1 MTTIDDTVVEEFIRE
16 MFEENLETLMFEG
29 GQPLTRDSKEA
40 AFNQVLLYWRRMR
53 EVATR
58 VTDTE
63 VKLNLPRQKSPNGT
77 MFGIEGVVDIVR
89 EEDETVMY
97 DIKSHDLE
105 YVRANTDLYQEQL
118 NVYAYIWQE
127 LRRQGLDGTYVIA
140 TAYPD
145 EIADALFFGDE
156 AALEYALSQWDP
168 LVEIDYDLEQVQ
180 VTIEA
185 FGAVVDAIEE
195 GEFSPPPPDKLAS
208 PLYEGARSVF
218 GRRICRLCDVRF
230 SCSSY
235 REYALAQG
243 RGTKESKFSRYFND
257 YGDDLFLEARRS
269 GALNVI
275 RTEEELV

>member
-1 MTTIDDTVVEEFIRE
+1 MITIDDAVIEEFIKE

-40 AFNQVLLYWRRMR
+40 ALNQVLLYWHKLRD
-53 EVATR
+53 VATR

-63 VKLNLPRQKSPNGT
+63 VKLNLPRQQSPNGK

-89 EEDETVMY
+89 EEDKTVMY

-105 YVRANTDLYQEQL
+105 YVRGNTDLYREQL

-145 EIADALFFGDE
+145 EVAEALFNGDE
-156 AALEYALSQWDP
+156 TALEYALGQWDP
-168 LVEIDYDLEQVQ
+168 LVEIDYDLQQVQ
-180 VTIEA
+180 TTIEA
-185 FGAVVDAIEE
+185 FGTVVDAIEE
-195 GEFSPPPPDKLAS
+195 GRFSPPAADRLAS
-208 PLYEGARSVF
+208 PLYEGSRSVF

-230 SCSSY
+230 SCTAY
-235 REYALAQG
+235 RQYALEQG
-243 RGTKESKFSRYFND
+243 RGRAEEKFSRYFND
-257 YGDDLFLEARRS
+257 YGDDLFLEARRT
-269 GALNVI
+269 GALETL
-275 RTEEELV
+275 RPELE

>member
-1 MTTIDDTVVEEFIRE
+1 MTIDDTVIEEFIRD

-40 AFNQVLLYWRRMR
+40 ALNQVLLYWRKLR

-58 VTDTE
+58 VTETE
-63 VKLNLPRQKSPNGT
+63 VKLNLPRQQSPNGKI
-77 MFGIEGVVDIVR
+77 FGIEGVVDIVR
-89 EEDETVMY
+89 EEGETLMY

-105 YVRANTDLYQEQL
+105 YVRANTDLYREQL

-127 LRRQGLDGTYVIA
+127 LRRQGLDGTYIIA

-145 EIADALFFGDE
+145 EIGEALFNGDE

-168 LVEIDYDLEQVQ
+168 LVEIGYDLQQVQ
-180 VTIEA
+180 TTIKA

-195 GEFSPPPPDKLAS
+195 GRFSPPAADRLAS
-208 PLYEGARSVF
+208 PLYEGSRSVF

-243 RGTKESKFSRYFND
+243 RGTTESKFSRYFND
-257 YGDDLFLEARRS
+257 YGDDLFLEVRRN
-269 GALNVI
+269 GALEAI
-275 RTEEELV
+275 RGEVELL